1 MVKVL
6 SMIAERQGEAIG
18 QQGRK
23 ARFVPFEEIRHSVR
37 YLLSVQK
44 ASGSFGDPHPVQN
57 RGVLVIVTPDLFAFK
72 ITFDLNASVF
82 HRSMAKMGKHL

>member
-6 SMIAERQGEAIG
+6 SMIGERQSEAIG

-44 ASGSFGDPHPVQN
+44 AGGSFGDPHPVKN
-57 RGVLVIVTPDLFAFK
+57 IGVLVIATPGLFSFRM
-72 ITFDLNASVF
+72 TFDLNASFF